1 MVRHKIV
8 GNEFLQMS
16 AEEEATYDAIAKAF
30 ADDLPNRQLVEI
42 RQLRNIELANTDYLA
57 LNDNTLT
64 DEMKEYRQGLRDIP
78 QNNTTEEEY
87 DLLLAKDGNG
97 KLTHEVWSKP

>member
-1 MVRHKIV
+1 MPSYKKQINDVV
-8 GNEFLQMS
+8 VDCT
-16 AEEEATYDAIAKAF
+16 AEEIADIEARRANYKDFKLDAIR
-30 ADDLPNRQLVEI
+30 DI
-42 RQLRNIELANTDYLA
+42 RLGKLQATDYLA

-87 DLLLAKDGNG
+87 DLLLARVDGQ
-97 KLTHEVWSKP
+97 LTHEVWSKP